1 LANPAPTSKA
11 NRLWEFFMHKSLL
24 KRTSLSLAT
33 AALAMGVATGAQAGK
48 LSIGHTTWVGYGTLY
63 LARDLGYFKDAGL
76 DVELTT
82 IEEASMYMAA
92 QASGQLSGS
101 ASTIDEIL
109 KYRSK
114 DFCFKAVAAL
124 DESHGGDGIVMS
136 KDIADIKGLKGKSVA
151 VNEGSVSQFWLSY
164 LLKNAGMSMADVEV
178 QNMTADDAASAFIA
192 GRVPAAVTWEPNLTM
207 VKQKGA
213 GKVLVDSSSTPGV
226 IVDVVALDCD
236 VIEAAGR
243 RQGAGRRPVQGGR
256 VHQDPSQGSLRDHG
270 QGRRRLPVET
280 RGPGRSRQ
288 GREVLRPGDEREAA
302 RRARQVRR
310 HRRHHQP
317 GQRDLEQP
325 AGQTV
330 RREVRRPGRHLLRQ
344 TLSTPLNADGRS
356 AAPLPGG
363 ARNSMAVDRF
373 VP

>member
-1 LANPAPTSKA
+1 MN
-11 NRLWEFFMHKSLL
+11 KSL
-24 KRTSLSLAT
+24 RHRIARSFACT
-33 AALAMGVATGAQAGK
+33 ALAAGMAASAQAGT

-76 DVELTT
+76 DLQLTT

-124 DESHGGDGIVMS
+124 DESHGGDGIVVS
-136 KDIADIKGLKGKSVA
+136 NDIADIQGLKGKSVA

-164 LLKNAGMSMADVEV
+164 LLKNAGMSMADIEV

-213 GKVLVDSSSTPGV
+213 GKVLVDSSATPGV
-226 IVDVVALDCD
+226 IVDVVALDCG
-236 VIEAAGR
+236 VIEKQPEDVKALVAGLYKAVEYTKSHPKEAYAIMAK
-243 RQGAGRRPVQGGR
+243 GVGGYLSKPE
-256 VHQDPSQGSLRDHG
+256 DLA
-270 QGRRRLPVET
+270 
-280 RGPGRSRQ
+280 
-288 GREVLRPGDEREAA
+288 EAA
-302 RRARQVRR
+302 KGVKFYDQAMSEKLLGT
-310 HRRHHQP
+310 P
-317 GQRDLEQP
+317 GHEGDIAGIISLANETWSMLQGKPYAVKYSDLVD
-325 AGQTV
+325 TSFV
-330 RREVRRPGRHLLRQ
+330 
-344 TLSTPLNADGRS
+344 TP
-356 AAPLPGG
+356 
-363 ARNSMAVDRF
+363 
-373 VP
+373 